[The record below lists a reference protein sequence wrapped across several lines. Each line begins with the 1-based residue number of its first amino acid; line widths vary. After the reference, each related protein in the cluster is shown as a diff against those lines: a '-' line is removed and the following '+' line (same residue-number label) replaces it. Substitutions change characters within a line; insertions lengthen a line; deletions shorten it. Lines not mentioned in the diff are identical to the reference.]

1 MPVKEF
7 SFELI
12 TQDGKA
18 RLGKISTSRGVIDTP
33 TFMPVGTQG
42 TVKGIF
48 TDDLLKTKTQIILGN
63 TYHLLLRPGIEI
75 LNKFNGLHNFM
86 NWKKPILTDSGGYQI
101 MSLSKFNKIDLKIGA
116 IFRSHLDGK
125 KIILSP
131 EKSIQVQKSIN
142 SDIIMVLDECPKL
155 TKDKKILSKAIDI
168 STNWAKRSKTE
179 FGNDKSKGLFG
190 IAQGGLFKDLR
201 IESIEKLIEIDF
213 NGYAMGGLAVG
224 EKQTDMF
231 RVLNETSNYLPKN
244 KPRYLMG
251 VGTPSDILGAVNEGI
266 DMFDCVMPTRSG
278 RTGLAFT
285 WSGKVNLKNSKYQND
300 KSPLDEKCEI
310 REINKYSKSYLN
322 HLIKSNEM
330 MASML
335 ISLYNIY
342 FYQQFMREIRKNI
355 RNGTFQTFYKK
366 YINLF
371 N

>member
-1 MPVKEF
+1 MPPREF
-7 SFELI
+7 TFELI

-18 RLGKISTSRGVIDTP
+18 RLGKISTPKGNIDTP
-33 TFMPVGTQG
+33 AFMPVATQG
-42 TVKGIF
+42 TVKGLF
-48 TDDLLKTKTQIILGN
+48 TDDILKTNTQIILGN

-75 LNKFNGLHNFM
+75 LEKFNGLHNFM

-116 IFRSHLDGK
+116 IFSSHLDGK

-155 TKDKKILSKAIDI
+155 TNDKKILSNSINV
-168 STNWAKRSKTE
+168 STNWAKRSKIE
-179 FGNDKSKGLFG
+179 FGNDKSKALFG
-190 IAQGGLFKDLR
+190 IAQGGLYKDLR

-213 NGYAMGGLAVG
+213 SGYAMGGLAVG
-224 EKQTDMF
+224 EKQLDMF
-231 RVLNETSNYLPKN
+231 NILNETTDFLPKN

-285 WSGKVNLKNSKYQND
+285 WNGKVNLKNSKYQKD
-300 KSPLDEKCEI
+300 KSPLDENCEI
-310 REINKYSKSYLN
+310 RDLNRYSKGYLN

-330 MASML
+330 LASML
-335 ISLYNIY
+335 ISLHNIY
-342 FYQQFMREIRKNI
+342 FYQQFMREIQKNI
-355 RNGTFQTFYKK
+355 KKGTFKTFFKK

-371 N
+371 D